1 MPARA
6 GSATATRSSQPRSAY
21 PDFRF
26 APNLG
31 GRPAVYELE
40 NRALHEAGHVLSA
53 MRGLAPWAGR
63 TIVDLGCGSG
73 FWLPVY
79 AADAAG
85 VIGGGPDQVLLG
97 GARRRA
103 AGAPRVETT
112 ASAGETL

>member
-1 MPARA
+1 MPGRPE
-6 GSATATRSSQPRSAY
+6 GATAAETVPPRSQF

-40 NRALHEAGHVLSA
+40 NRAVHQAGHVLPA
-53 MRGLAPWAGR
+53 MRGLASWAGR

-79 AADAAG
+79 AAEAARTIG
-85 VIGGGPDQVLLG
+85 VEPDQLLL
-97 GARRRA
+97 A
-103 AGAPRVETT
+103 AA
-112 ASAGETL
+112 

>member
-1 MPARA
+1 MPGRPE
-6 GSATATRSSQPRSAY
+6 GATAAETVPPRSAF

-31 GRPAVYELE
+31 GRPALYELE
-40 NRALHEAGHVLSA
+40 NRAVHQAGHVLSA
-53 MRGLAPWAGR
+53 MRGLAPWSGR